1 MTVWSALPQSNTKH
15 TVKLMLFG
23 HSKSWMETKGSL
35 GLLQMTAMLS
45 VKHGVEIF
53 SVWHEITLL
62 LEGERQLAAIYPIL
76 NSETEPEAGICAD
89 SDATAMIPPRGGW
102 EGRNEGMIWVNL
114 SFKWHFKTTIQ
125 DFFFNSS
132 CKFTFLDVLLDKICC
147 QCTHMLIRAHWML
160 SS

>member
-1 MTVWSALPQSNTKH
+1 
-15 TVKLMLFG
+15 MLFG

-53 SVWHEITLL
+53 SVWHEITSL

-114 SFKWHFKTTIQ
+114 SFKWHIKTTIQ
-125 DFFFNSS
+125 DFF
-132 CKFTFLDVLLDKICC
+132 
-147 QCTHMLIRAHWML
+147 
-160 SS
+160 